1 MLPPLLDLSSHT
13 EMQTIISDGRT
24 TYQGHPTTV
33 LMPDGKTLF
42 CVWTIGHGGPCGP
55 LKKSTDGG
63 RSWSGLLPTPANW
76 RDHVNCPT
84 IWHLP
89 TMEAPLRLVVYAQ
102 EPGSRRMVC
111 SLSEDGGKHWTP
123 MKPCGGDII
132 SVMPW
137 TAILPTGDGRLVGLT
152 NARDPESSEARSNR
166 IIRSYS
172 CDNGLSWTP
181 PEPVTHLPE
190 ANLCEPW
197 VLPSPDGRE
206 WACLLRANNREYPS
220 MVIFSRDHGT
230 SWSEPRPLPEGLRGD
245 RHIARYLP
253 DGRILAVFRNVAP
266 DTAGFGHFCGWVGRW
281 EDLKN
286 GTPGELQLKLLHH
299 APAEPKFQFDCG
311 YPGLELLPDGTV
323 VAVTYLHRRAED
335 AGNSV
340 VSMRIPSSQLTQEF
354 SYEAAK

>member
-1 MLPPLLDLSSHT
+1 MKNDKIKKYLIPNIPYLFILWACLKLGTAYRLAAGAEFAYKLLGLG
-13 EMQTIISDGRT
+13 QTIGPAFADFAPGL
-24 TYQGHPTTV
+24 HPFDWLV
-33 LMPDGKTLF
+33 G
-42 CVWTIGHGGPCGP
+42 IAG
-55 LKKSTDGG
+55 
-63 RSWSGLLPTPANW
+63 A
-76 RDHVNCPT
+76 
-84 IWHLP
+84 
-89 TMEAPLRLVVYAQ
+89 AALRLVVYAQ
-102 EPGSRRMVC
+102 EPESRRMVY
-111 SLSEDGGKHWTP
+111 SLSEDGGNHWTP
-123 MKPCGGDII
+123 MKPCGGDIV

-137 TAILPTGDGRLVGLT
+137 TAILPIGDGRLVGLT
-152 NARDPESSEARSNR
+152 NARDPESAEPLSNR

-181 PEPVTHLPE
+181 PEPVTHLTE

-220 MVIFSRDHGT
+220 MVIFSRDHGAT
-230 SWSEPRPLPEGLRGD
+230 WSVPRPLPEGLRGD

-266 DTAGFGHFCGWVGRW
+266 DAAGFGHFCGWVGRW

-323 VAVTYLHRRAED
+323 VAVTYLHRRVED

>member
-1 MLPPLLDLSSHT
+1 
-13 EMQTIISDGRT
+13 MQTIISDGRT

-76 RDHVNCPT
+76 RDYVNCPT

-89 TMEAPLRLVVYAQ
+89 TPEAPLRLVVYAQ
-102 EPGSRRMVC
+102 EPGNRRMVC

-123 MKPCGGDII
+123 MKPCGGDIV

-220 MVIFSRDHGT
+220 MVIFSRDHGAT
-230 SWSEPRPLPEGLRGD
+230 WSAPRPLPEGLRGD

-286 GTPGELQLKLLHH
+286 GTPGELQLKLLHNR
-299 APAEPKFQFDCG
+299 PAEPKFQFDCG

-323 VAVTYLHRRAED
+323 VAVTYLHRRTED